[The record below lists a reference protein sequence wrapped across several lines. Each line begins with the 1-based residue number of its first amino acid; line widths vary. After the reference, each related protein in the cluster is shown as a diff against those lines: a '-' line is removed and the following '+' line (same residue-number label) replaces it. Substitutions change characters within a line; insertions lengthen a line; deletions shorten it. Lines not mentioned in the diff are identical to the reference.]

1 VVRLFVDGCQ
11 TGSPAAE
18 MLVEEENVAD
28 INYTMFGLDANGSK
42 FFDGELAEF
51 LAYSEPI
58 PNMSVDQVK
67 PVRDLCNEICEPA
80 PDIFNSVQFTLF
92 MLDDGWFMACP
103 KPKD

>member
-18 MLVEEENVAD
+18 LLIEEENVAD

-58 PNMSVDQVK
+58 PNMSVDQVMS
-67 PVRDLCNEICEPA
+67 PGSLHRNMRACPRHPQFSSI
-80 PDIFNSVQFTLF
+80 QFTVL
-92 MLDDGWFMACP
+92 MLDEGWLC
-103 KPKD
+103 KH